1 MPDNFTA
8 NPGSGG
14 DTFAAD
20 DVAGVKYPYSKLDIG
35 GDGVS
40 SPVTSANP
48 LPVALPAAQI
58 ATLTPLS
65 TVAVSNM
72 VAQGL
77 TDTQLRASP
86 VPVSGTV
93 STGLTQPLTDTQLRA
108 TPVPVSGTVSTGLS
122 QPLTDAQLRASN
134 VATRINA
141 YNYPI
146 STANSSTTQLTAG
159 ASFTGGI
166 ESLQDLPSI
175 SILLTSDQPIT
186 LTVRQFIDAG
196 GTFAAPDI
204 VFYVRAGAGFSRSL
218 AINGNFVRIIA
229 TNTGAS
235 TTTTFNLNVAFGT
248 LGDSDSTG
256 TLPVTELPLVLTGQA
271 AQTAVINNILT
282 PTAGANALEVSN
294 YRAASVQVVSTGT
307 AGTFIFEQSNDN
319 VNWRRLPVFNAE
331 LVTAVPITAAI
342 TATASQIIYTF
353 PLRCN
358 FVRLRIATTITGG
371 SIQAFSRF
379 STEPWTAA
387 AQLVASN
394 TAANLLAQVSGS
406 VTADTEFAAA
416 AALADGFANPTTASG
431 GALLSQFNGTTWDR
445 ARGNTAVSVEASSA
459 KTASGNSASA
469 ITNHSARGV
478 QLFINVSAVSGTT
491 PTLAVRVQVQDPVG
505 LGWVDLPGAVTAS
518 ITGVSLTLLTIYPG
532 VTVAANSAIS
542 APLPRTW
549 RLAWTIGG
557 TTPSFTF
564 SVGAQYIL

>member
-1 MPDNFTA
+1 MDNFTA

-20 DVAGVKYPYSKLDIG
+20 DVAGVKYPYSKIDIG

-40 SPVTSANP
+40 SPVNAGNP
-48 LPVALPAAQI
+48 LPV
-58 ATLTPLS
+58 S
-65 TVAVSNM
+65 TGLV
-72 VAQGL
+72 QGL
-77 TDTQLRASP
+77 TDA
-86 VPVSGTV
+86 
-93 STGLTQPLTDTQLRA
+93 QLRA
-108 TPVPVSGTVSTGLS
+108 TPVPVSG
-122 QPLTDAQLRASN
+122 PLTDAQLRASN

-146 STANSSTTQLTAG
+146 STANSSTAQLTAG

-271 AQTAVINNILT
+271 AQTAVINNILK
-282 PTAGANALEVSN
+282 PVADANALEVSN
-294 YRAASVQVVSTGT
+294 YRTASVQVVSTGT
-307 AGTFIFEQSNDN
+307 AGTFIFEQSNDG
-319 VNWRRLPVFNAE
+319 VNWIALPVFNAA

-353 PLRCN
+353 PIRTN
-358 FVRLRIATTITGG
+358 FVRLRIATLITGG
-371 SIQAFSRF
+371 SIRAFSRF

-394 TAANLLAQVSGS
+394 TAANMQ

-469 ITNHSARGV
+469 ITNHSASGV
-478 QLFINVSAVSGTT
+478 QLFINVSAASGTT

-505 LGWVDLPGAVTAS
+505 AGWVDLPGAVTAS